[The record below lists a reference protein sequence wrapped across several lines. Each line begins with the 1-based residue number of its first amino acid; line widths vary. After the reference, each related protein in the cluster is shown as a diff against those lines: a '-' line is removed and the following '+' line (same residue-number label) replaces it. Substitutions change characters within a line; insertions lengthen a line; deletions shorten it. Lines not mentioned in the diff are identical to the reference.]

1 MFAAL
6 LLAATLAGARMAAA
20 DDPTPIPTLPPAD
33 CSIVDAKEAS
43 KIIGFEVQPPD
54 EISRSG
60 GICHFSNVDITHEG
74 MLSYALITPD
84 RLPQRRAYFYAVSR
98 RCAPA
103 VKGTLNYLGCRQYLK
118 LADAQTLDDYFAART
133 SSGDASPIPGLGE
146 SAVVNGNALYV
157 KRAQTV
163 FEVSVTVAGE
173 FDLER
178 STRLASELLARTP
191 Q

>member
-6 LLAATLAGARMAAA
+6 LLAATIVGATIVAG
-20 DDPTPIPTLPPAD
+20 DPTPIPTLPPAD
-33 CSIVDAKEAS
+33 CSIVDANEAS

-60 GICHFSNVDITHEG
+60 GICHFSNVDISHEG
-74 MLSYALITPD
+74 MLSYALITAD
-84 RLPQRRAYFYAVSR
+84 RLPQRRAFFYALSR

-118 LADAQTLDDYFAART
+118 LAVAETLDDYFAART

-163 FEVSVTVAGE
+163 FEVSVTVGGE
-173 FDLER
+173 FDLAR
-178 STRLASELLARTP
+178 STRLANELLARTP

>member
-1 MFAAL
+1 VFAAL
-6 LLAATLAGARMAAA
+6 LLATALAGATTVA

-33 CSIVDAKEAS
+33 CSIVDATEAS
-43 KIIGFEVQPPD
+43 KIIGFEVEPPD

-60 GICHFSNVDITHEG
+60 GICHFTSVDVSHEG
-74 MLSYALITPD
+74 MLSYALITAD
-84 RLPQRRAYFYAVSR
+84 RLPQRRAFFYALSR

-103 VKGTLNYLGCRQYLK
+103 VKGTLNYLGCRQFLK
-118 LADAQTLDDYFAART
+118 LAVAQTLDDYYAART

-157 KRAQTV
+157 KRGQTV
-163 FEVSVTVAGE
+163 FEVSVTIGGE

-178 STRLASELLARTP
+178 STRLANELLAHTP